1 MIYRKFSQ
9 NIVILALDSQGNN
22 LKIGINFKLKISI
35 PMRFITGIILG
46 ALAGAVT
53 GLLMA
58 PESGKKTRDR
68 LQKDTRRMKKDF
80 EKSLYHNLNDL
91 KKSFNDTIDKVALSG
106 KNSIEKIKEA
116 TKS

>member
-1 MIYRKFSQ
+1 MR
-9 NIVILALDSQGNN
+9 VILALDSQGNN
-22 LKIGINFKLKISI
+22 LKSGIIYNIKYSV

-46 ALAGAVT
+46 ALAGAAA

-68 LQKDTRRMKKDF
+68 LQKDTRKMKKDF

-91 KKSFNDTIDKVALSG
+91 KKSFNETIDKVALSG
-106 KNSIEKIKEA
+106 K
-116 TKS
+116 